1 MIFENISVRTLDT
14 LVNDPNVIIVD
25 LRDESDY
32 KKMHV
37 KNAINI
43 KNEKLFNR
51 LEKLDKNK
59 TIVLYCERGSLSLI
73 AAKQLSELGYT
84 VKAVIG
90 GFNMYKQRK
99 MR

>member
-1 MIFENISVRTLDT
+1 MIFENISVKNLNS
-14 LVNDPNVIIVD
+14 LVNDPSVIIVD

-43 KNEKLFNR
+43 NYDKLFDH

-73 AAKQLSELGYT
+73 GAKKLGEMGYV

-90 GFNMYKQRK
+90 GFNMYKARYK
-99 MR
+99 N

>member
-1 MIFENISVRTLDT
+1 MMFENISVRTLDT
-14 LVNDPNVIIVD
+14 LIYDPNVIIVD

-37 KNAINI
+37 KSAINI
-43 KNEKLFNR
+43 KNEKLFKK

-73 AAKQLSELGYT
+73 SAKKLSELGYT

-90 GFNMYKQRK
+90 GFNMYKERK
-99 MR
+99 ML

>member
-1 MIFENISVRTLDT
+1 MIFENISVKNLNS
-14 LVNDPNVIIVD
+14 LVNDPSVIIVD

-43 KNEKLFNR
+43 NYDKLFDH

-73 AAKQLSELGYT
+73 GAKKLSEMGYV

-90 GFNMYKQRK
+90 GFNMYKTRYK
-99 MR
+99 N